1 MPARGIKENILK
13 RLEELDELLFL
24 SGLHNR
30 EPLKA
35 VVVGGAALLLMGYI
49 DRSTKDIDFIEVSRE
64 AEKFLPE
71 FDINTNVT
79 AYLNDFPDD
88 YDERLVA
95 LPIGGKKIKYYAMSL
110 EDIVIA
116 KAGSYRDTDMNDIRS
131 QEVIN
136 NLDFA
141 LLDRLAE
148 EKASNSLND
157 TQSSVFR
164 AMYRQYR
171 KEAAEK
177 RKEAERK

>member
-1 MPARGIKENILK
+1 M
-13 RLEELDELLFL
+13 
-24 SGLHNR
+24 
-30 EPLKA
+30 
-35 VVVGGAALLLMGYI
+35 GGAALLLMGYI

-131 QEVIN
+131 
-136 NLDFA
+136 
-141 LLDRLAE
+141 
-148 EKASNSLND
+148 
-157 TQSSVFR
+157 
-164 AMYRQYR
+164 
-171 KEAAEK
+171 
-177 RKEAERK
+177 

>member
-1 MPARGIKENILK
+1 MHARGIKENILK

-24 SGLHNR
+24 SGLHNKEQLR
-30 EPLKA
+30 A

-110 EDIVIA
+110 EDIAIA
-116 KAGSYRDTDMNDIRS
+116 KAGSYRDTDMYGIRS

-148 EKASNSLND
+148 EKALNALND
-157 TQSSVFR
+157 TQSSIFR

>member
-24 SGLHNR
+24 SGLHNKEQLR
-30 EPLKA
+30 A

-88 YDERLVA
+88 YDKRLVA
-95 LPIGGKKIKYYAMSL
+95 RGSSNRWKEDKILRHIARRHRHRKGGFL
-110 EDIVIA
+110 Q
-116 KAGSYRDTDMNDIRS
+116 GH
-131 QEVIN
+131 
-136 NLDFA
+136 
-141 LLDRLAE
+141 
-148 EKASNSLND
+148 
-157 TQSSVFR
+157 
-164 AMYRQYR
+164 
-171 KEAAEK
+171 
-177 RKEAERK
+177 